1 MFREQN
7 ASTSLK
13 FTYTP
18 MHGVGYPFFT
28 KAMEVFGFGP
38 FFTVA
43 EQVGFAVTVVVMYG
57 STSQYTHLTES
68 ISGQPE

>member
-1 MFREQN
+1 
-7 ASTSLK
+7 
-13 FTYTP
+13 

-43 EQVGFAVTVVVMYG
+43 EQVGFAVTVVVLYG